1 MQKTAKRLLAAVLGA
16 ALCVSAVPVAAG
28 AEGVPG
34 TPYGADGGYDV
45 AVPHVVVNQ
54 VFGASDDAEV
64 VSHSFIELYNQADSA
79 VSLDGWHVYYKSSE
93 DGDQNGA
100 WLSLALEGEIAAKGY
115 YLIRCGEVDSV
126 SSSAYLI
133 PEGDAEWDVQ
143 LHNKGVSVA
152 LFDRAAELPAA
163 FAGAVTEANRPE
175 GYVDVL
181 AVQGNDAE
189 DAQIPPVYEG
199 NYEDAQS
206 KKKAIRREG
215 FADTDDN
222 AADAADADYSE
233 LTPEDKPVQ
242 NASGETIA
250 RQSVYTV
257 RENGFEE
264 EAALGIEKAGAI
276 KLGDANADGGV
287 AEIVAYNGDNGKAY
301 VVDGQDSVLDV
312 FDVNAD
318 GSFGTAV
325 SVDIAALMAEEDA
338 DFVYGDMTSVAVDT
352 VNDRVA
358 VALQD
363 SDYAANGRVAVLNYD
378 NEIVAVYET
387 GVQPDMITFAAD
399 GRYILTAN
407 EGEPR
412 MGYGDGTVDPEG
424 SVTVIDT
431 QSAGSVKTAGF
442 SAYDS
447 AELAA
452 AGVIFN
458 RVDGEILSAAR
469 DLEPEYIAVNGTAAY
484 VSLQEANAIAVLDIG
499 QGAFTGVYPLGFK
512 DYSLSVNA
520 IDLNDA
526 DGDYAP
532 KTYNDTYGVYMPD
545 GIAVYEAGGKTY
557 LLTANE
563 GDAREWGDFTDEE
576 KRTLTSADG
585 TVTAEDVRVLDNTRK
600 AGIGEGNYLYGARS
614 FSVFSVEADGLRLVF
629 DSANDFEAKTW
640 EYLPEFYNAS
650 NDDADPESRTAKKGT
665 EPEAVAVAEIG
676 GKTYAFV
683 ALERIGGIMVYDVTD
698 PADAQY
704 VNYVNTR
711 DFNGP
716 TEGDVAPEGL
726 AFAEKEGAVYLLAAF
741 EVSGTVA
748 AYELTAQDAETP
760 DPTPDPDPGTE
771 PDPNP
776 GSEAG
781 DDGGNDAT
789 GWIIGGCVAGVV
801 VIGAAVAFVLL
812 RRRKKQ

>member
-79 VSLDGWHVYYKSSE
+79 VSLDGWHVYYKSSA

-257 RENGFEE
+257 RENGFKE
-264 EAALGIEKAGAI
+264 EAALGIEKASGI

-338 DFVYGDMTSVAVDT
+338 DFIYGDMTSVAVDT

-387 GVQPDMITFAAD
+387 GVQPDMITFASD

-431 QSAGSVKTAGF
+431 QSAVSVKTAGF

-447 AELAA
+447 EELAA
-452 AGVIFN
+452 AGVVFN
-458 RVDGEILSAAR
+458 RIDGEILSAAR
-469 DLEPEYIAVNGTAAY
+469 DLEPEYIAVNGTTAY
-484 VSLQEANAIAVLDIG
+484 VSLQEANAIAVLDIE

-545 GIAVYEAGGKTY
+545 GVAVYEAGGKTY

-650 NDDADPESRTAKKGT
+650 NDDADLESRTAKKGT

-748 AYELTAQDAETP
+748 SYELTAQDAETP